1 MLNVMLMRSNEDSL
15 FEQTRSWLSENKD
28 SQFTL
33 VVDELHAYRGTTGSE
48 VAVTIRNFLDRIGLD
63 GQSDQLR
70 IIATSASIT
79 DDSKGKGKEFV
90 ERFFGVDSKKFKFIS
105 GNPKTNFSNDKHR
118 EQCILGDA
126 INEVSKIHN
135 EVDRP
140 QDLGEVLNILK
151 TKYQVDEPDAF
162 LTKII
167 SSAGRD
173 YINPVP
179 NFRIHN
185 FLRQVEAIWCC
196 SNPVCTEVE
205 NQYKFEG
212 RRFGRLFSTP
222 ALQCKCGSRVVELL
236 YCYDCGELFLGGH
249 TVGLEGVWKSFLHQ
263 LVAMPR
269 Q

>member
-1 MLNVMLMRSNEDSL
+1 M
-15 FEQTRSWLSENKD
+15 
-28 SQFTL
+28 
-33 VVDELHAYRGTTGSE
+33 
-48 VAVTIRNFLDRIGLD
+48 TIRNFLDRIGLD

-105 GNPKTNFSNDKHR
+105 GNPKTNFSNYKHR

-222 ALQCKCGSRVVELL
+222 ALHANVVPELL
-236 YCYDCGELFLGGH
+236 SYYIAMTVESYFWGH
-249 TVGLEGVWKSFLHQ
+249 TVG
-263 LVAMPR
+263 
-269 Q
+269 